1 MNRGRQLRRAG
12 NHVEAAEAF
21 AAAARSA
28 GRGQDER
35 EALFQ
40 RATSLKDANR
50 PDAAADA
57 YRALLGKYPADAL
70 GWALY
75 GTFLRKGGRAAE
87 AVDAFRR
94 SLEIRDDISTRN
106 GLVMALCN
114 ADRMDEAVAEGLRSL
129 RQKDAEALARF
140 DGPASLN
147 PPPVGN
153 LPFNPKTP
161 RKNIIAFS
169 LWGDDPVYI
178 HGAIVNARIAPH
190 IYYGW
195 TPRFYCDPSVP
206 ADVVAELRRLGAQ
219 VVLFE
224 DPALQAIRP
233 MWRFLASDDPSVD
246 WFVCRDTD
254 CRLNCQEFIA
264 VEEWLKSG
272 RPFHVMRDHV
282 YHIDLILAGMWGG
295 RAGMLPNMKEGP
307 AVLAP
312 IFQQPLRRPAFP
324 DGEGLAADKGPCVHA
339 RYLLW
344 LPGWQGIPRCLPLAP
359 APSCRR
365 RGETN
370 AGLEIASRVAD
381 PVFVNRHAVR
391 RRWRKHPP
399 LDPVWSGS
407 SGGPAHNPQSG
418 PSIRRSSYPGGA
430 SRQPIRPFG

>member
-50 PDAAADA
+50 PDAADDA
-57 YRALLGKYPADAL
+57 YRALLGKYPEDAL

-169 LWGDDPVYI
+169 LWGDDPVYV

-295 RAGMLPNMKEGP
+295 RAGMLPNMKGALLSSPQYFDNRFGDQLFLMEK
-307 AVLAP
+307 VW
-312 IFQQPLRRPAFP
+312 PLIRDHAFTHDTYYGFP
-324 DGEGLAADKGPCVHA
+324 DGREFPAAY
-339 RYLLW
+339 R
-344 LPGWQGIPRCLPLAP
+344 LPRPLH
-359 APSCRR
+359 
-365 RGETN
+365 
-370 AGLEIASRVAD
+370 V
-381 PVFVNRHAVR
+381 
-391 RRWRKHPP
+391 
-399 LDPVWSGS
+399 
-407 SGGPAHNPQSG
+407 
-418 PSIRRSSYPGGA
+418 GGA
-430 SRQPIRPFG
+430 VKRMPDWR